1 MTLPNP
7 KELKALLKVCREF
20 GVDNVEVGE
29 LKIKFGDM
37 PQDHKG
43 GVELAEVET
52 MPDGTP
58 LPIGITA
65 EQMMFYS
72 SAPDPLSERMGA
84 AG

>member
-37 PQDHKG
+37 PTKG
-43 GVELAEVET
+43 RQVDEEEVET

-58 LPIGITA
+58 LPPGVTA
-65 EQMMFYS
+65 EQMVFYS
-72 SAPDPLSERMGA
+72 SAPDPLEGRQ
-84 AG
+84 